1 MTKSA
6 CIKNAST
13 LSLRHYSAKTAN
25 HAKQRATIRNQVS
38 YKLAFMGNSPVC
50 TARDTQPSEEQTKPH
65 PLCDEMG
72 TPDNTLSHD
81 SRENVN

>member
-1 MTKSA
+1 
-6 CIKNAST
+6 
-13 LSLRHYSAKTAN
+13 
-25 HAKQRATIRNQVS
+25 
-38 YKLAFMGNSPVC
+38 MGNSPVC